1 MKPRSE
7 EKILGIKNIRASRYK
22 QQKLNQSLTT
32 ESMYD
37 LSIEALD
44 KEWEAMQL
52 AAANETLRSL
62 LSASPQSITDQL
74 KQVS

>member
-1 MKPRSE
+1 
-7 EKILGIKNIRASRYK
+7 
-22 QQKLNQSLTT
+22 
-32 ESMYD
+32 MYD
-37 LSIEALD
+37 LTIEALD